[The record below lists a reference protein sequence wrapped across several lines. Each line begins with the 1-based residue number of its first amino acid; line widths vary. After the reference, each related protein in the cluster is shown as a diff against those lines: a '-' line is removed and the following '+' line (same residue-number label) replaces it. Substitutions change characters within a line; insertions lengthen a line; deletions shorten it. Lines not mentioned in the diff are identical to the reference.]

1 MKAPELALS
10 PKASRRVPGVNVP
23 VAAPNC
29 ALEPTNA
36 ASARRERPWAAGN
49 MLARGCSAAGSSA
62 TAGAGPAALEDAVL
76 VLAPSLVAGLEAV
89 EEGVAEE
96 DPHPAMTRATT
107 GVRRRAEEILMAQ
120 MMTAPKG

>member
-1 MKAPELALS
+1 
-10 PKASRRVPGVNVP
+10 
-23 VAAPNC
+23 
-29 ALEPTNA
+29 
-36 ASARRERPWAAGN
+36 

-120 MMTAPKG
+120 MMTAPTG